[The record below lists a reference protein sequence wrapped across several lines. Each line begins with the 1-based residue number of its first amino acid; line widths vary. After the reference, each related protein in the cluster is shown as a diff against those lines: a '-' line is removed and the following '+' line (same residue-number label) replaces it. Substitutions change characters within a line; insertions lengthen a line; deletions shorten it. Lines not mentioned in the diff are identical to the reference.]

1 MIPRIQTG
9 TSFKGAALYYL
20 HDKRHQGEAERLTS
34 DRVAWT
40 HAVNTLENDPEAVLA
55 EMRQTALDQSFLK
68 IQAGKRVDGRPTGRT
83 VMTVA
88 LAWAPDQQPNQA
100 DMIEAGN
107 SFLRHMGWQ
116 EHQVLFVAHN
126 DTKHP
131 HVHLIINRVHPETG
145 MTIDDA
151 WSKTRAQKWA
161 LSYEREH
168 GRVYCEGREAKYSR
182 DEGRDAQHMTY
193 REWKIWQEIGKDQR
207 IDPGHQRAV
216 EAGEWSTL
224 KDGQRDSRIAFWKET
239 GDLRKQLRAGFRQEV
254 RAEFADKW
262 SEYAKVRATRDQEA
276 KLYDREARR
285 GIRELRRAGNT
296 RKVVTEMVK
305 GTDGRTYRKRR
316 GVESPGIERIKERQ
330 KAYHARQRE
339 ELYQLRAAIAAQ
351 QKERLEQLS
360 EVGLRQLSADREK
373 AYQALL
379 ASHRQDRKELTK
391 DQAEGERRRDVLS
404 TVGQYRSPTSLTPVQ
419 TRAYLEQARE
429 EAARKDGSEARRAST
444 VREAPEQT
452 PVAKEGQEREK
463 TDKEQAQESKRSMG
477 MKWFLAKRELD
488 RKRERGDGGREH

>member
-1 MIPRIQTG
+1 
-9 TSFKGAALYYL
+9 
-20 HDKRHQGEAERLTS
+20 
-34 DRVAWT
+34 
-40 HAVNTLENDPEAVLA
+40 
-55 EMRQTALDQSFLK
+55 
-68 IQAGKRVDGRPTGRT
+68 
-83 VMTVA
+83 
-88 LAWAPDQQPNQA
+88 
-100 DMIEAGN
+100 
-107 SFLRHMGWQ
+107 
-116 EHQVLFVAHN
+116 
-126 DTKHP
+126 
-131 HVHLIINRVHPETG
+131 
-145 MTIDDA
+145 
-151 WSKTRAQKWA
+151 
-161 LSYEREH
+161 
-168 GRVYCEGREAKYSR
+168 
-182 DEGRDAQHMTY
+182 
-193 REWKIWQEIGKDQR
+193 
-207 IDPGHQRAV
+207 
-216 EAGEWSTL
+216 
-224 KDGQRDSRIAFWKET
+224 
-239 GDLRKQLRAGFRQEV
+239 
-254 RAEFADKW
+254 
-262 SEYAKVRATRDQEA
+262 
-276 KLYDREARR
+276 
-285 GIRELRRAGNT
+285 
-296 RKVVTEMVK
+296 MVK

>member
-20 HDKRHQGEAERLTS
+20 HDKRHEGEAERLTS

-168 GRVYCEGREAKYSR
+168 GRVYCEGREAKYSH
-182 DEGRDAQHMTY
+182 DEGRDAHHMTY

-207 IDPGHQRAV
+207 IDPGHRRAV
-216 EAGEWSTL
+216 EAGEWSVL
-224 KDGQRDSRIAFWKET
+224 KDEQRDSRIAFWKET
-239 GDLRKQLRAGFRQEV
+239 GDLRKQLRAGFREEV
-254 RAEFADKW
+254 RNEFADRW
-262 SEYAKVRATRDQEA
+262 SEYAKVRAARDREA
-276 KLYDREARR
+276 QIYDREARR

-296 RKVVTEMVK
+296 RKVVTELVK

-316 GVESPGIERIKERQ
+316 GVESPGIERIKDRQ
-330 KAYHARQRE
+330 KAYHARHRE
-339 ELYQLRAAIAAQ
+339 ELFQLRAAIAAQ
-351 QKERLEQLS
+351 QKERLEHLS
-360 EVGLRQLSADREK
+360 EIGLRQLSADREK

-379 ASHRQDRKELTK
+379 ASHRQDRKEMTR
-391 DQAEGERRRDVLS
+391 DQAEGESRRDVLGRLGKAQ
-404 TVGQYRSPTSLTPVQ
+404 TITTLTPVQ

-429 EAARKDGSEARRAST
+429 EAARKDGSHVERTATVPEAT
-444 VREAPEQT
+444 EQT
-452 PVAKEGQEREK
+452 AAKEGQEREK
-463 TDKEQAQESKRSMG
+463 TDKEQALESKRREG
-477 MKWFLAKRELD
+477 MKWYLAKRD
-488 RKRERGDGGREH
+488 RDRRRERDDDRER